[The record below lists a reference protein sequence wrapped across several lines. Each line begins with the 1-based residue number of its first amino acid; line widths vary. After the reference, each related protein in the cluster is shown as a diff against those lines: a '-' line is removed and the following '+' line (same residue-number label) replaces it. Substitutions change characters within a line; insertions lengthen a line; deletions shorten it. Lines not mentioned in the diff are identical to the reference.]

1 MEITALKQNDSNH
14 NKMTELEERFMDFL
28 IYDCNDCGVT
38 IERDGKDNILT
49 DGDSI
54 LEQFDIHNVEMI
66 MFLKDNSVIVKYNQE
81 IIKLIAE

>member
-1 MEITALKQNDSNH
+1 MEITALKNNYDDL
-14 NKMTELEERFMDFL
+14 TELEERLMDFL
-28 IYDCNDCGVT
+28 ISDCNDCGVT

-49 DGDSI
+49 NGDSI